1 MEEKFFTFT
10 YNDHIYTVDL
20 NSKKSREDCQA
31 RINHN
36 TGKKFKWFKESTGKK
51 NWFYMTLRCTMYD
64 AVVSLRIT
72 MLYCNISA
80 KTLDQKFQLTQVA
93 ADVCLHF
100 MVVILRLRFL
110 TSPTLTQKT

>member
-36 TGKKFKWFKESTGKK
+36 TGKNSNGSRRVLVKRIG
-51 NWFYMTLRCTMYD
+51 FYMTLRCTMYD